1 MMAKIE
7 FNVPNENLAEVA
19 NALAWAGGY
28 QDKIIV
34 DNELVDNPVTKGQ
47 FAKIAVIKYVQNS
60 VKEYRNM
67 IAQQAVQTD
76 INIT

>member
-1 MMAKIE
+1 MAKIE

-28 QDKIIV
+28 QDKV
-34 DNELVDNPVTKGQ
+34 EVNGELVDNPVTKGQ
-47 FAKIAVIKYVQNS
+47 FAKTAVIKYVQNT

-67 IAQQAVQTD
+67 VAAQAAQTD